1 MTRTKG
7 PSTIGAIMKSIRAFI
22 ALTLPSQVAET
33 LAAVSQELA
42 PRVPDGAV
50 KWVEPERI
58 HLTLRFLGNTPV
70 DRLDALGSALEAVAG
85 IHNPFSLSLDR
96 LGCFPNE
103 RRPRVIWV
111 GLDGQ
116 VDALRRLKEDLDE
129 ALSPLGWE
137 PEDKRFRAHLTLG
150 RVKRQHRE
158 IELPWGTPVVPA
170 AWQVGGLHLIESQL
184 RPAGPL
190 YTIRHSGHLAGA
202 TG

>member
-1 MTRTKG
+1 MET
-7 PSTIGAIMKSIRAFI
+7 IRAFI
-22 ALTLPSQVAET
+22 ALTLPAPVRKT
-33 LAAVSQELA
+33 LAAVTEELV

-70 DRLDALGSALEAVAG
+70 EQLESISSALNTVAAA
-85 IHNPFSLSLDR
+85 NPPFSLSLDR

-111 GLDGQ
+111 GLNGE
-116 VDALRRLKEDLDE
+116 VDALQRVKSELDK
-129 ALSPLGWE
+129 ALVPLGWE
-137 PEDKRFRAHLTLG
+137 PEERRFHAHLTLG

-158 IELPWGTPVVPA
+158 IALPWDTAVVPA
-170 AWQVGGLHLIESQL
+170 SWQVEAVHLIESQL
-184 RPAGPL
+184 RSTGPV
-190 YTIRHSGHLAGA
+190 YTIRHSARLGGE